1 VETREAGAGLEFST
15 AKSLGFWGSVAS
27 IASFLLPLIPGL
39 DLLGWVLLLV
49 GNVLVLAALYG
60 LSKVYGDRGIFWNA
74 LVAIIAGWLALILFL
89 ALLATVALGLLGVV
103 VGGVGGLVAALGASI
118 AIFMLLTVAVAVSAL
133 LWYRALATLSA
144 RSGVELFRW
153 SAILYVIGAILL
165 IAGLL
170 LAIVLVGLLLLL
182 AGWPVYLVSFILLA
196 LGFSSLKPPPE
207 STKPT

>member
-1 VETREAGAGLEFST
+1 LGGCSGDPGRRGAGLELST

-27 IASFLLPLIPGL
+27 IASFLLSFIPGL
-39 DLLGWVLLLV
+39 YPLGWALLLV
-49 GNVLVLAALYG
+49 GNVLVLAALHG
-60 LSKVYGDRGIFWNA
+60 LSKVYGDRGIFWNTLA
-74 LVAIIAGWLALILFL
+74 AIIAELLALILLL

-103 VGGVGGLVAALGASI
+103 VGGVGGLVAALGAST

-170 LAIVLVGLLLLL
+170 LLVVLVGMI
-182 AGWPVYLVSFILLA
+182 ILLVA
-196 LGFSSLKPPPE
+196 EILDLVR
-207 STKPT
+207 